1 MDLFNAHFLHHKPLE
16 MDELLRKTIGSWWDH
31 IDPYY
36 QQVQDETTW
45 KALPSTIT
53 AAFKYLGCDQH
64 SLTFINIF
72 RIAYFANFIHASIKD
87 AEEGQAHDRAMQFSI
102 LIGDMLFGRL
112 LQLLVEADHK
122 KIMMP
127 FAEMICTIN
136 EGRVMRH
143 KMDAATERAVGKIY
157 APFYGTVFLTAAII
171 ADRDEGFCKLYRE
184 LGLNLGMTIELI
196 NAPGFTDMAGKY
208 LDIVRG
214 IFTQINQQS
223 RLQNSLLEKLIIKLC
238 QPFNDNGKTAVV

>member
-102 LIGDMLFGRL
+102 LIGDR
-112 LQLLVEADHK
+112 K
-122 KIMMP
+122 
-127 FAEMICTIN
+127 
-136 EGRVMRH
+136 
-143 KMDAATERAVGKIY
+143 
-157 APFYGTVFLTAAII
+157 
-171 ADRDEGFCKLYRE
+171 
-184 LGLNLGMTIELI
+184 
-196 NAPGFTDMAGKY
+196 
-208 LDIVRG
+208 
-214 IFTQINQQS
+214 S
-223 RLQNSLLEKLIIKLC
+223 
-238 QPFNDNGKTAVV
+238 VV